1 MNDSIENRLATLE
14 KSFRRWRRGCLG
26 MGVLAVI
33 AFAAGVQKLQSAPPA
48 APAEILQARR
58 IELIDAHGKPTIVL
72 QSRDE
77 GASLVVWGP
86 DRQYA
91 AVIVAQPKKAALMLM
106 KGNDTPEVF
115 AEAVDQGGQVGV
127 TNGLAPGQVGTD
139 RAALNM
145 TGSPTNFGI
154 FHVVNGQT
162 QSLLSFSKT
171 GGGLELRAPG
181 SKAVTRV
188 VGSEAGGHVQII
200 DRQGQV
206 SWESPT
212 GK

>member
-1 MNDSIENRLATLE
+1 V
-14 KSFRRWRRGCLG
+14 LG
-26 MGVLAVI
+26 VI
-33 AFAAGVQKLQSAPPA
+33 AFAVGAQKSQSAPQAAAPS
-48 APAEILQARR
+48 APAEIIQARR
-58 IELIDAHGKPTIVL
+58 IELIDSHGKATIVL
-72 QSRDE
+72 QSREE
-77 GASLVVWGP
+77 GSSLVVWGP

-91 AVIVAQPKKAALMLM
+91 AVIVAQPKKAGIMLM

-115 AEAVDQGGQVGV
+115 AEAVEQGGQVGV
-127 TNGLAPGQVGTD
+127 TDGRAPGQAGTD

-188 VGSEAGGHVQII
+188 VGSEAGGRVQII
-200 DRQGQV
+200 DREGKV

-212 GK
+212 DK